1 MRFLSKGRAVS
12 SLVMIAII
20 VVAII
25 ALPVVL
31 SFAGMRA
38 GFVDIGES
46 ITLPSAPKA
55 DLYSNS
61 EFLPCRSVNGSP
73 CPEGTFCDGATKGC
87 VNIAK
92 AGV

>member
-1 MRFLSKGRAVS
+1 MRFLSKGRALS
-12 SLVMIAII
+12 SFAMIAVI
-20 VVAII
+20 VLAIV

-46 ITLPSAPKA
+46 ITIPSAPKA
-55 DLYSNS
+55 DSYSNS
-61 EFLPCRSVNGSP
+61 MFLPCRSVNGTP

>member
-20 VVAII
+20 VVAIV
-25 ALPVVL
+25 ALPIVL

-38 GFVDIGES
+38 GFIDIGES
-46 ITLPSAPKA
+46 ITIPSGTKP
-55 DLYSNS
+55 DSYSNS
-61 EFLPCRSVNGSP
+61 SFLPCRSVNGTP
-73 CPEGTFCDGATKGC
+73 CPEGTFCDGASKGC